1 MKPTTQKFFAELE
14 KLKSKK
20 YEFGAVD
27 DLVSEADTMF
37 ETIVTEFEQFRDEYS
52 SLNEQIIQKGS
63 EIEQWMVDTRNKA
76 DVIAEEK
83 NDLGREIEALGI
95 DPMSVNSYATL
106 VNDYIHWIYGRLEDA
121 TYYKEQFK

>member
-1 MKPTTQKFFAELE
+1 MKPTTQKFFAALE

-20 YEFGAVD
+20 HEFGAVD
-27 DLVSEADTMF
+27 DLVSDADALF

-83 NDLGREIEALGI
+83 NDLGREK
-95 DPMSVNSYATL
+95 P
-106 VNDYIHWIYGRLEDA
+106 
-121 TYYKEQFK
+121 